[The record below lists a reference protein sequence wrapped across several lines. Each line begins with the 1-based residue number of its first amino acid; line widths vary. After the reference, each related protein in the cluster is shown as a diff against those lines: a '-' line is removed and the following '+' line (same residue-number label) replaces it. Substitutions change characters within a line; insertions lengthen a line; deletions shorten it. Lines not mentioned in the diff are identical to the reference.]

1 MIAHVPLPLVLCEG
15 KEDMLIL
22 KEVAKA
28 AGLGDKLRFDQYE
41 GSGKLLPFLANLKV
55 SPEYTR
61 GEYSRILLTCDA
73 DNDYEKAWKTL
84 SNAIADI
91 FLCELPEPLARAE
104 QENDPALSA
113 AVISGPDKTGMIET
127 LCLDSSRTQAGEVFK
142 CLDPL
147 MECLESSQGKR
158 PHEKVR
164 FAMWTIIAQGNDA
177 RKRLSVERAIS
188 HIPMNWKCTTFA
200 PLVEM
205 LKSVV

>member
-1 MIAHVPLPLVLCEG
+1 MPLVLCEG
-15 KEDMLIL
+15 KEDMLII

-28 AGLGDKLRFDQYE
+28 AGLVEQLRFDQYE

-73 DNDYEKAWKTL
+73 DDDYGKAWKAL
-84 SNAIADI
+84 RDAVSQI
-91 FLCELPEPLARAE
+91 FSCELGAPLARAM
-104 QENDPALSA
+104 QEDGPAFSG
-113 AVISGPDKTGMIET
+113 AVIPGPDRTGMIET
-127 LCLDSSRTQAGEVFK
+127 MCMDSSRASTAELFK

-147 MECLESSQGKR
+147 MECLESSQGKK

-164 FAMWTIIAQGNDA
+164 FAFWTIIAQGNDA

-188 HIPMNWKCTTFA
+188 HIPINWNCTTFA
-200 PLVEM
+200 PLVGM
-205 LKSVV
+205 LKSVI

>member
-1 MIAHVPLPLVLCEG
+1 MPLVLCEG

-22 KEVAKA
+22 KEVANA
-28 AGLGDKLRFDQYE
+28 AGLGEKLRFDQYE

-55 SPEYTR
+55 SPEYAR

-73 DNDYEKAWKTL
+73 DNDCDQAWKILTQ
-84 SNAIADI
+84 AISKT
-91 FLCELPEPLARAE
+91 FSCELQEPLARAE
-104 QENDPALSA
+104 QENSPALSA

-127 LCLDSSRTQAGEVFK
+127 LCMDSSRKQTEELFK

-147 MECLESSQGKR
+147 MDCLTSSQGTK

-164 FAMWTIIAQGNDA
+164 FAIWTIIAQGNEA

-188 HIPMNWKCTTFA
+188 HIPINWNCTTFA
-200 PLVEM
+200 PLVTI
-205 LKSVV
+205 LKSVI